1 MVYRVYRNRRH
12 SKTYE
17 LKMECPREGMRI
29 THPSSCQ
36 FRSVNYRKVGGTMRR
51 RLLLASCITLLLFL
65 SVPTLTSAC
74 TLWAAAGD
82 RVADGGTMIHKN
94 RDWSPNHQ
102 QELRLVTPKKGFR
115 YLSLYTTGNEWIG
128 TKAGVNSEGLVIVT
142 ASAPSHLDKK
152 VNFQGKTNTATLL
165 SRYESVA
172 NALKALEAGEWK
184 CGPEFLIMAD
194 KAEIASIEFG
204 MGGQHA
210 VIERKSNGVVFH
222 TNHYLSDDLIELNPE
237 KISVSSLK
245 RYAKINELLNSKD
258 ILDMDDSDS
267 FSKNPVLW
275 RLGATPTSVRTLS
288 AWTVRHYSNGNSTL
302 HLIMAN
308 PGNQEASYEIPLA
321 DAFSGKYDVTTV
333 R

>member
-1 MVYRVYRNRRH
+1 M
-12 SKTYE
+12 T
-17 LKMECPREGMRI
+17 P
-29 THPSSCQ
+29 
-36 FRSVNYRKVGGTMRR
+36 MRR
-51 RLLLASCITLLLFL
+51 GFFWISCITLLLFL

-142 ASAPSHLDKK
+142 ASAPSYLDKK

-165 SRYESVA
+165 SRYESVDK
-172 NALKALEAGEWK
+172 ALKALEAAEWK
-184 CGPEFLIMAD
+184 CGPEFIIMAD
-194 KAEIASIEFG
+194 KTEIASIEFG
-204 MGGQHA
+204 MDGQHA
-210 VIERKSNGVVFH
+210 VIARQSNGVVFH
-222 TNHYLSDDLIELNPE
+222 TNHYLSDELIGLNPE
-237 KISVSSLK
+237 KINVSSLK
-245 RYAKINELLNSKD
+245 RYAKINELLNSQD

-267 FSKNPVLW
+267 FSKDPVLW

-288 AWTVRHYSNGNSTL
+288 AWTVRHYSDGASTL

-308 PGNQEASYEIPLA
+308 PGNQERSYEISLA
-321 DAFSGKYDVTTV
+321 EVFSGKFDVATV